1 MAGFIKVLFSKY
13 MEPKRVLPKV
23 ETLKVVV
30 VEFVEY
36 GDYNFGRALTDLL
49 KRNTNFNIRYFDEPF
64 DKSFLNLQGRNFF
77 DLVDAGNMILQKLNA
92 DVIVWGYQ
100 ENENIR
106 LNFQTANAYSD
117 WENVSCSILESLYI
131 PLENFEHIN
140 FFPETLTNLIIGII
154 GAAISQQRLDL
165 RHLKQKLLK
174 NVIARLT
181 NASASENRD
190 LMFSPYIMNTVGL
203 IYLTSAQQ
211 ELSQKTFNATK
222 ELFNNALSYKTK
234 ISQNV
239 HLGCIYKNMAQLYE
253 TALKQD
259 FGSHWQLFKESISNY
274 RLAQKY
280 LDHYNYPYDFAL
292 ISFKLSQLYFK
303 YWKFSNDIQAL
314 RDAVYFLREAEKT
327 YTQISFPE
335 LWSKIEGY
343 LGFYL
348 SLLGLFSKS
357 SDISLLAIKS
367 YRNRQLVYRKELYP
381 IMWAK
386 IQENIANVY
395 YNIGKMAKNGKD
407 KSAFAEAID
416 YYQSALKIY
425 ENKKMHQE
433 INIVNSS
440 IDKVMKAWRA

>member
-1 MAGFIKVLFSKY
+1 MANFIKFLFGKNTGSK
-13 MEPKRVLPKV
+13 RILPKV
-23 ETLKVVV
+23 ETLKIVV

-36 GDYNFGRALTDLL
+36 GNYGFGLAMTRLL
-49 KRNTNFNIRYFDEPF
+49 QKNPSFNVRYFDEPF
-64 DKSFLNLQGRNFF
+64 NKSFLTLQGRNFF

-117 WENVSCSILESLYI
+117 CDNVSSSILESLFVPAEY
-131 PLENFEHIN
+131 FEHIN
-140 FFPETLTNLIIGII
+140 FFPEMLANLITGII
-154 GAAISQQRLDL
+154 AASISEQRIDL

-174 NVIARLT
+174 GVI
-181 NASASENRD
+181 NNFNNDGPSENGS
-190 LMFSPYIMNTVGL
+190 LMYSPYVMNTVGL
-203 IYLTSAQQ
+203 IYLSFSQK
-211 ELSQKTFNATK
+211 ELSQKTFNTAK
-222 ELFNNALSYKTK
+222 ELFMNALSYKNQ
-234 ISQNV
+234 IMQNV
-239 HLGCIYKNMAQLYE
+239 HLGCIYKNLAQLYE
-253 TALKQD
+253 LALKQD
-259 FGSHWQLFKESISNY
+259 LGGYWLLFREAITNY
-274 RLAQKY
+274 RTAQRY

-292 ISFKLSQLYFK
+292 ISFKLSQLYFQ

-327 YTQISFPE
+327 YTQITFPE

-357 SDISLLAIKS
+357 NDISMLAIRS
-367 YRNRQLVYRKELYP
+367 YKNKQQVYRKELYP
-381 IMWAK
+381 VMWAK

-395 YNIGKMAKNGKD
+395 YNIGKNSRD
-407 KSAFAEAID
+407 KKAFAEAID

-425 ENKKMHQE
+425 ENKKLQQE
-433 INIVNSS
+433 ISIVNSS
-440 IDKVMKAWRA
+440 MDKVMKAWRA